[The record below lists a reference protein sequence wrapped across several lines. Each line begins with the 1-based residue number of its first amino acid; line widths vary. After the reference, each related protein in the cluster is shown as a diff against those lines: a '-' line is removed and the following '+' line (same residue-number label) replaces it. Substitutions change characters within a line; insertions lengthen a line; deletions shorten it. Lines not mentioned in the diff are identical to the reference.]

1 MILSD
6 RDILVAMAPGQRLH
20 PDGRLLSVRPAI
32 VIEPFRREALGPN
45 SYDVHLGS
53 HLCVYMTNR
62 CGHLDAAEENNY
74 DMFRI
79 DDDGFVLRPGTI
91 YLAATEEYTETHE
104 HIPYLDGKSSVGRL
118 GISVHATAGRGDVG
132 FCNHWTMEISVVQPV
147 KIYAGMPIAQLTYHQ
162 VLSQPEHKYGTSPRV
177 ANYQGRDP
185 MPQGSRMHKN
195 FEVDRDG
202 WYRPRGW
209 KPEPRMVWK
218 HDVDGKVTS
227 PPRRMTCVI
236 SSCFQ
241 ERDHEGPHD

>member
-6 RDILVAMAPGQRLH
+6 CDILLARDRG
-20 PDGRLLSVRPAI
+20 AI
-32 VIEPFRREALGPN
+32 VIDPFRREALGPN
-45 SYDVHLGS
+45 SYDVHLGN
-53 HLCVYMTNR
+53 HLGVYMTSR

-74 DMFRI
+74 ELIMI

-185 MPQGSRMHKN
+185 MPQGSRMWRN
-195 FEVDRDG
+195 FDVVDG

-218 HDVDGKVTS
+218 HDVDGKVTPS
-227 PPRRMTCVI
+227 PRRRPLGCVI
-236 SSCFQ
+236 SSCTQ
-241 ERDHEGPHD
+241 ERDHKGPHD

>member
-6 RDILVAMAPGQRLH
+6 CDILLARDRG
-20 PDGRLLSVRPAI
+20 AI
-32 VIEPFRREALGPN
+32 VIDPFRREALGPN
-45 SYDVHLGS
+45 SYDVHLGN
-53 HLCVYMTNR
+53 HLGVYMTSR

-74 DMFRI
+74 ELILI

-162 VLSQPEHKYGTSPRV
+162 VLSQPEHKYGTAPRA

-195 FEVDRDG
+195 FEVDHDG
-202 WYRPRGW
+202 WYRAKNGKLEVSEFVTRNNLDLPR
-209 KPEPRMVWK
+209 PRMKTPWR
-218 HDVDGKVTS
+218 G
-227 PPRRMTCVI
+227 CVI
-236 SSCFQ
+236 SSCTQ